1 MLRLF
6 VSFQQTREGLWEA
19 RPGPQHALLYPYTL
33 KANGFNEKTLIKRVW
48 TETPDGSFQLSKS
61 ITPAAQWYS
70 ASSALLPAPLR
81 PWREGTIWAEVTGPL
96 EHLLVAFTNLAGA
109 LYLPA
114 LEHSPGGAIL

>member
-33 KANGFNEKTLIKRVW
+33 RANGFSEKTLVGRVW
-48 TETPDGSFQLSKS
+48 TETPEGSFQLSKS
-61 ITPAAQWYS
+61 ITPASQWFA
-70 ASSALLPAPLR
+70 ASSALFPAPLR
-81 PWREGTIWAEVTGPL
+81 PWREGRVYAEIEGPI
-96 EHLLVAFTNLAGA
+96 EHLLIAFTNLAGA

-114 LEHSPGGAIL
+114 VEPAPRGAIL